1 MFFLLEFK
9 LCFCDRKQWD
19 KNELGLSGDAAGR
32 QEASQPWEPQ
42 VKVKQC
48 LRHSGAGE
56 RKRKRAL
63 MRREVTGRGEGGVL
77 RRGEGLSPEISSTG
91 SGFDSSSWTA
101 KGPVRRQELHSEFC
115 RDQSCPNSNRPLS
128 EASSCLAWHIT
139 HTGGFLSF
147 EDPPGGRVN
156 HPSRQS
162 SHSNFGLTMRT
173 SPHPPHPWIRL

>member
-1 MFFLLEFK
+1 M
-9 LCFCDRKQWD
+9 
-19 KNELGLSGDAAGR
+19 
-32 QEASQPWEPQ
+32 
-42 VKVKQC
+42 KVKQC

-56 RKRKRAL
+56 GKRKRAL

-77 RRGEGLSPEISSTG
+77 RLGEGLSPEISSTG
-91 SGFDSSSWTA
+91 SGLTA
-101 KGPVRRQELHSEFC
+101 RAGLLRDRRQELHSEFC

-139 HTGGFLSF
+139 RTGGFLSF

-173 SPHPPHPWIRL
+173 RPIHLIRGSGCRELAQPGLRAVGERP